1 MSDQRLLLYVLRAT
15 SELWSRTVEQNGN
28 GSSQMILDRQVV
40 LVMSLAQLDAEHS
53 SRKVQ
58 LEQEIAAT
66 SRAVLCGNE
75 RIYCI
80 N

>member
-28 GSSQMILDRQVV
+28 GSSQMSLDGPVV
-40 LVMSLAQLDAEHS
+40 LVKSPAQKDAEYS

-58 LEQEIAAT
+58 LERKLAAT
-66 SRAVLCGNE
+66 SRAVL
-75 RIYCI
+75 
-80 N
+80 